1 MTRLTEEYLEEVRK
15 RKNRYMGQWTGTN
28 GAMGADC
35 HRLLMERESLL
46 KEIEDMKAEMD
57 MLPRSAHAA
66 LEVGPTDTTT
76 TEESILD
83 SVTHCTTEV

>member
-1 MTRLTEEYLEEVRK
+1 MAERLTDEYLDEIRK

-76 TEESILD
+76 T
-83 SVTHCTTEV
+83 